1 MENQIFLKR
10 IFSIAKLNNT
20 TLEHNFVLGEVETSY
35 FFPKLKLAIDYIE
48 DGHQHT
54 DAYFE
59 FAKKKEILAQ
69 LGIYYAL
76 VESFDVEN
84 RLQEIEQIVKQIT
97 RK

>member
-69 LGIYYAL
+69 LGIYYVL